1 MEDDAVRIFTP
12 KNTQRLH
19 RYTTCGVRPAP
30 ALPGPGLDSTLGTF
44 YIDHNKKT
52 CLHSLVSRMRLS
64 RLLSHFAGMAASSSS
79 TPMSQ
84 ICQRF
89 SSLRRSCHLMAPPGR
104 KSIMGSAESLARNKA
119 RTMQKFA
126 VVHSKKRQLAFRQ
139 PTAICVYERNMQTI
153 AMHVMFPS
161 LAITHNQF
169 YIPSSHPSKQSDPSA
184 RSCSCSC

>member
-52 CLHSLVSRMRLS
+52 CLHSFGSRMRLS

-104 KSIMGSAESLARNKA
+104 KSIMGSAESLARSKA
-119 RTMQKFA
+119 RTMHKFA
-126 VVHSKKRQLAFRQ
+126 GAS
-139 PTAICVYERNMQTI
+139 TAHRRLCTRTQYANDRY
-153 AMHVMFPS
+153 ACHVS
-161 LAITHNQF
+161 V
-169 YIPSSHPSKQSDPSA
+169 
-184 RSCSCSC
+184 SCDYP